1 MGLGSASG
9 QAVLHVAANSYSS
22 SILEL
27 LPRHVRAAPHSRYVC
42 EEQIEIRA
50 LDSALPPILNGGKV
64 AYLKVDT
71 QGFEREVLLGAGAS
85 LAMIPLLQLELS
97 LVPLYQGA
105 PLLPEMC
112 QLASDLGYQLISI
125 EPGFVDEE
133 SGEVLQVDG
142 IFRRPAGSST
152 PS

>member
-1 MGLGSASG
+1 LGSASG